1 MSQPIT
7 TAGTCR
13 VAVEERPRC
22 QRIARN
28 EPSVLQGDEE
38 HVGAWKRLNH
48 VVGGGFEDR
57 SKHWRRESLQLC
69 VMGFSTALGHAYLL
83 LAWILGLWEKLHCME

>member
-48 VVGGGFEDR
+48 VVGGGLRIDPNTGEGRVYNYVSWD
-57 SKHWRRESLQLC
+57 
-69 VMGFSTALGHAYLL
+69 
-83 LAWILGLWEKLHCME
+83 LAQPWDMLIYY